1 MPVKVADEDSV
12 RLINEST
19 AAGVH
24 FLKPKLNAV
33 RRYLT
38 ECRLS
43 DFEIGENETKMIE
56 VDFVKMREET
66 NLEVQHLHSLLVISR
81 LVGISMGLKSLDL
94 SSWEMAKKLEL
105 ERHSRVEKKP
115 NEA

>member
-1 MPVKVADEDSV
+1 MPIKIADTDSL
-12 RLINEST
+12 RLINENT

-24 FLKPKLNAV
+24 FIKPKLNLV

-38 ECRLS
+38 ECRIS

-56 VDFVKMREET
+56 EDFVKMREEA

-81 LVGISMGLKSLDL
+81 LIGISMGMKNLDL
-94 SSWEMAKKLEL
+94 TSWELAKKLEL
-105 ERHSRVEKKP
+105 ERHNRVEKKSI
-115 NEA
+115 EA